1 MALTSIQTTIGVK
14 IKIKDFK
21 GQGEKAFNS
30 DNCWKMPG
38 ESLEWWKLCNNK
50 RKVTMKTK
58 GGMKVKDVVD
68 KVCTIMTKLHKTNS
82 NVIIVYKGTC
92 DIKTK
97 TPEELKD
104 EIITTL

>member
-1 MALTSIQTTIGVK
+1 
-14 IKIKDFK
+14 
-21 GQGEKAFNS
+21 
-30 DNCWKMPG
+30 MPG
-38 ESLEWWKLCNNK
+38 ESLGWWKLCNNK

-104 EIITTL
+104 EIITTLQAVKLKNRHSEVAFSSILRLSSYCNHIIYL